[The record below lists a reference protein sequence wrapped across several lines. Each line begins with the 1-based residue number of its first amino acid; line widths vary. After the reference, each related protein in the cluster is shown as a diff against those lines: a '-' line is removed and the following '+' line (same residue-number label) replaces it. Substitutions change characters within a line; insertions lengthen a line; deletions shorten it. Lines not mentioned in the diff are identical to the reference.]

1 MGDCARIPE
10 SVRAAYESTAGYDVR
25 VRTHELYSVA
35 TPSWPEWLIEQVPR
49 AGVRTVLDVGCGT
62 GGLLR
67 QLEAAGIGDHW
78 VGIDQSEAMVVRA
91 RGRAEEAGLVI
102 EYRKGDILDPPC
114 EGERFDLIC
123 ACHVLY
129 HVPDIRRAVR
139 RCRQLLS
146 SQGTFLAA
154 TNSRYTMQPYSQ
166 AVWSAVRE
174 RLPEIQLDPAPDHV
188 RFSLENGA
196 EYLIPN
202 FDCIEIR
209 VRRDAFRFSE
219 ATPWADYLK
228 SCRDLDMPVG
238 HTEDDW
244 RQVAQVIDEVVQA
257 QLAEGV
263 LIVPKVAG
271 VFLCGRPN
279 RASD

>member
-1 MGDCARIPE
+1 MGDCAGTPD
-10 SVRAAYESTAGYDVR
+10 SVRAAYQSTAGYDVR
-25 VRTHELYSVA
+25 TRTHDLYSIT
-35 TPSWPEWLIEQVPR
+35 TPNWSEWLIQQVPR
-49 AGVRTVLDVGCGT
+49 AGVRAVLDVGCGT

-67 QLEAAGIGDHW
+67 KLAAAGIGDGW
-78 VGIDQSEAMVVRA
+78 VGIDQSEAMVQEA
-91 RGRAEEAGLVI
+91 QALADEAGLAI

-123 ACHVLY
+123 ACHMLY
-129 HVPDIRRAVR
+129 HVSDISGAVR
-139 RCRQLLS
+139 RCSQLLS
-146 SQGTFLAA
+146 PQGTFLAA

-174 RLPEIQLDPAPDHV
+174 RLPQIKLNPEHGP
-188 RFSLENGA
+188 RFTLENGA
-196 EYLIPN
+196 EHLVPN
-202 FDCIEIR
+202 FDCIELR